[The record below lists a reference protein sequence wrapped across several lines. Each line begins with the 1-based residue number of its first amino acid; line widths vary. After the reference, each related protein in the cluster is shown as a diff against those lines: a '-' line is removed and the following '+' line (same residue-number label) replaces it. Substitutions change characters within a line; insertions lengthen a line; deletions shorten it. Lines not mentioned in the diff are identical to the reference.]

1 MSTDI
6 ATRANQKKEK
16 INILANKK
24 KEKNILA
31 ETTEATTLVVSYRLA
46 NYF

>member
-24 KEKNILA
+24 KEKKHSGRDHRGDNFGCII
-31 ETTEATTLVVSYRLA
+31 
-46 NYF
+46 